1 MNFKNTIRTIS
12 TIKEDIDKLLS
23 TKNIEH
29 YAVVYAITM
38 LELQVK
44 KIIIYNY
51 RCSGLSAKFIRHH
64 LISKKTFSQLC
75 EEFEWCEPNG
85 LKLKSFQLKYN
96 NKKVDINGLSK
107 HRNKVAHGEIT
118 SINNELIENIKIV
131 QFTIESLAIEF
142 KSKYDYDGISSL
154 PSKLK
159 KEKIITNKRII
170 SNL

>member
-1 MNFKNTIRTIS
+1 MNSKNTIRTIA
-12 TIKEDIDKLLS
+12 TIKEDIDKLLL

-29 YAVVYAITM
+29 YAVVYAMTM
-38 LELQVK
+38 LELQLK

-96 NKKVDINGLSK
+96 NKKIDINGLSK
-107 HRNKVAHGEIT
+107 LRNKVAHGETT
-118 SINNELIENIKIV
+118 SINDELTENLKIILY
-131 QFTIESLAIEF
+131 TIESFADIF
-142 KSKYDYDGISSL
+142 KSKYEYDGISPL

-159 KEKIITNKRII
+159 KSKIITNKRII